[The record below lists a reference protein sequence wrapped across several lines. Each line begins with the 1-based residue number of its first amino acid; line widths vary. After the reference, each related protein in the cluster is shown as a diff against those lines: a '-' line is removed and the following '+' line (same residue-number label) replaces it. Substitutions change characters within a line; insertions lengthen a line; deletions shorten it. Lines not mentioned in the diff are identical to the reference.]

1 MTVDAPRATTTGA
14 RPRATA
20 PPAPPPGDRGAP
32 AQGGTGPWRS
42 TRRRR
47 RLPYLT
53 VGSVLV
59 IACVLGFAWTSV
71 QLGDRISVL
80 AVAEPVAAGQ
90 PISAADLTEVS
101 AVEAPGLAWIAASH
115 AEEVIGRTA
124 AVPLVPG
131 TLLTDALLGEPRFPP
146 RGQTMASVALKAGQ
160 FPRGTSNGARVTVFL
175 TNNTGQAAGDAQM
188 AGKPAADPPTLEAV
202 VLDVSASTDGQGDT
216 VVSLL
221 LAADDAPKLA
231 AAPPA
236 GLVLMQ
242 TAPGGN

>member
-1 MTVDAPRATTTGA
+1 MTVDAARATTITAA
-14 RPRATA
+14 RSRVTA
-20 PPAPPPGDRGAP
+20 PPAPPPGAGGAP
-32 AQGGTGPWRS
+32 GGGGAGPWRS
-42 TRRRR
+42 VRRRR

-71 QLGDRISVL
+71 RLGDRISVL
-80 AVAEPVAAGQ
+80 AVARPVAAGQ
-90 PISAADLTEVS
+90 PISAADLKEVS
-101 AVEAPGLAWIAASH
+101 AVEAPGLVWIAASQ
-115 AEEVIGRTA
+115 ADQVVGRTA

-131 TLLTDALLGEPRFPP
+131 VLLTDALLGEPSFPP
-146 RGQTMASVALKAGQ
+146 RGQTVASVALKAGQ
-160 FPRGTSNGARVTVFL
+160 FPRSLSNGARVVLFL
-175 TNNTGQAAGDAQM
+175 TNNTGQAAGDSQP
-188 AGKPAADPPTLEAV
+188 AGKPADPPTLEAV
-202 VLDVSASTDGQGDT
+202 VLDVETSVDGQGDT

-221 LAADDAPKLA
+221 LAADDAPELA

>member
-1 MTVDAPRATTTGA
+1 MTVDAARATTTAA
-14 RPRATA
+14 RPRTTV
-20 PPAPPPGDRGAP
+20 PPAPPPDIGGAP
-32 AQGGTGPWRS
+32 GEGGAGPWRS

-71 QLGDRISVL
+71 RLGDRISVL
-80 AVAEPVAAGQ
+80 AVAQPVAAGQ
-90 PISAADLTEVS
+90 PISAGDLTEVS

-115 AEEVIGRTA
+115 AEEVVGRTA

-131 TLLTDALLGEPRFPP
+131 TLFTDALLGEPRFPP
-146 RGQTMASVALKAGQ
+146 RGQTVASVALKAGQ
-160 FPRGTSNGARVTVFL
+160 FPRALGDGARVVVYL
-175 TNNTGQAAGDAQM
+175 TSNTGQPAGDTQTP
-188 AGKPAADPPTLEAV
+188 GKPAAAPPTLEAV
-202 VLDVSASTDGQGDT
+202 VLDVETSADGQSDT
-216 VVSLL
+216 IVSLL
-221 LAADDAPKLA
+221 LASDDAPELA